1 MANTKPAP
9 GRDARDIFYIGIGD
23 AIGGAIILDGKLWTG
38 ASGCAGEIGHITI
51 DTEGAEC
58 VCGNTGCLETIA
70 SGPNIVRRARERLN
84 RDSTSSL
91 SRLAMQESFTAA
103 DLALEANNGDD
114 FSVMMLE
121 RTGRSIGIAVAS
133 MINLLSIE
141 RIILGGAVMEAGD
154 LILKPIIAEARKR
167 SFQQC
172 FEATKSSPPNSAR
185 TASPL
190 ARRCSPATLS
200 KFKHRSIKISIMKRN
215 SFCSPPITCL
225 HCRRLAQTKVDDQS
239 PKCTLGLD
247 HVARIARLSI
257 WARRRPAVLAR
268 FPGISVEKPDKFGLA
283 RLRLTVIDSVGLI
296 KGPTTR
302 DKGVQSDITAR
313 PADGSAFVLDSTKF
327 PSLKGVRRIEF
338 RFIDGRLSFVAV
350 AYDDAIKWDNIDDFV
365 STVSKTLNLP
375 KDWQTPA
382 DAGGDSTE
390 KELRCDAFVIS
401 ANVGTDATG
410 SRMWRLELT
419 LEDLAAWKAISKR
432 QNDLTEKAKR
442 EADEKRKGFKP

>member
-1 MANTKPAP
+1 MPEKSENNFAGIEVAMKTMRAVLISETGQTLDRRESRYEPESLIKSITDLAGELRNSGEIKAVGLAIPGLVNRETDRVLVSTGLPFTAREHIHSELMEATGLRFELENDANAAAYGEYKAGA

-91 SRLAMQESFTAA
+91 SRLAMQESFTAG

-154 LILKPIIAEARKR
+154 LIVEPIIAEARKR

-172 FEATKSSPPNSAR
+172 FEATKVVA
-185 TASPL
+185 AELGADGVAIGAALL
-190 ARRCSPATLS
+190 ARD
-200 KFKHRSIKISIMKRN
+200 
-215 SFCSPPITCL
+215 
-225 HCRRLAQTKVDDQS
+225 AQ
-239 PKCTLGLD
+239 
-247 HVARIARLSI
+247 
-257 WARRRPAVLAR
+257 
-268 FPGISVEKPDKFGLA
+268 
-283 RLRLTVIDSVGLI
+283 
-296 KGPTTR
+296 
-302 DKGVQSDITAR
+302 
-313 PADGSAFVLDSTKF
+313 
-327 PSLKGVRRIEF
+327 
-338 RFIDGRLSFVAV
+338 
-350 AYDDAIKWDNIDDFV
+350 
-365 STVSKTLNLP
+365 
-375 KDWQTPA
+375 
-382 DAGGDSTE
+382 
-390 KELRCDAFVIS
+390 
-401 ANVGTDATG
+401 
-410 SRMWRLELT
+410 
-419 LEDLAAWKAISKR
+419 
-432 QNDLTEKAKR
+432 
-442 EADEKRKGFKP
+442 